1 MKANNNQKPPFC
13 RSFLFRRSALV
24 KLLEWEQHVCM
35 VEHQKVLNWPNC
47 GKGRGGEVWI
57 EGCAHFFDPPT
68 KIGWLE
74 TEEASAVGC
83 NSWAFEWPAWT
94 TSRPMWGS
102 TSKGEEIRRK
112 HCRLVSSHLCRQL
125 ALKMKENPQSIVWP
139 ISYLRKNFRFGGL
152 SGNIP
157 GLSLILKTWHF

>member
-47 GKGRGGEVWI
+47 GKGRGRRFESKA
-57 EGCAHFFDPPT
+57 AHFPH
-68 KIGWLE
+68 WLS
-74 TEEASAVGC
+74 EEASAVGC